1 MKFSTRLCAALA
13 LSLSVALVAT
23 PVHAADPCPMG
34 VIQIGVL
41 KGYCVMQAYFP
52 KLAANLVFTRTSTVS
67 FLFANLVPHRMR
79 YLLRGNTVDV
89 SVEVENPNAG
99 SAGPHEIVVL
109 MKVFRGGV
117 EVDRVP
123 LQARANGVPGRGG
136 SVQTY
141 LGQITLAN
149 INADNDLL
157 AMVSVDPPTT
167 TNPNGDVLEWDETDN
182 MLTRMCR
189 VYGLVNPDVSQ
200 RSCT

>member
-1 MKFSTRLCAALA
+1 MKFSTRLCTALA
-13 LSLSVALVAT
+13 LSVALAAT
-23 PVHAADPCPMG
+23 PAHAADPCPMG
-34 VIQIGVL
+34 VIQIGIL

-117 EVDRVP
+117 
-123 LQARANGVPGRGG
+123 
-136 SVQTY
+136 QTY
-141 LGQITLAN
+141 LCKITLAN
-149 INADNDLL
+149 INVDNDLL
-157 AMVSVDPPTT
+157 AMISVDPPTT